1 MNDLQIAFEKLF
13 NVMLEL
19 REKCPWDQKQTNDT
33 LRYLTL
39 EECYELSDAIIA
51 KDDNGIKEELGDLLL
66 HVIFYSVIGDEKKKF
81 NLCDVINSQTKKLID
96 RHPHIYA
103 DVKVKNEKDVKRN
116 WELLKLKEN
125 NKRSVLSGVPKTLP
139 AMLKSYRIQEKVK
152 GVGFDFSDN
161 KSAFNKILEEVNEFR
176 QELELNNIEKSEEE
190 FGDILFA
197 LIGYA
202 QKNGINAV
210 NALEKTNK
218 KFINRFN
225 KIEELILR
233 DNKKI
238 SDYSTEE
245 LDRFWKRV
253 KD

>member
-1 MNDLQIAFEKLF
+1 MNDFKTAFERLV
-13 NVMLEL
+13 NIMLEL

-33 LRYLTL
+33 LRHLTL